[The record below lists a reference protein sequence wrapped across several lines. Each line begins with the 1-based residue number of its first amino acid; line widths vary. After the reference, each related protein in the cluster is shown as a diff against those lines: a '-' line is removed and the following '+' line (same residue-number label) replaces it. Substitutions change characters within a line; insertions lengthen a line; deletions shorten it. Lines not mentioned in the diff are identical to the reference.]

1 MSATQVKNDISNYT
15 PAEIL
20 AISFEVFDAQGF
32 VKSGYGYK
40 EPTNTV
46 DEDGNQIYTDIKDNK
61 TVIIQTVKNF
71 KGKYIPNQKYVDQAT
86 AEIER
91 INGKLMMKKL
101 GGGLTNFESGLV
113 RATSDDVNNFHVSIL
128 ASVPNSLKIDQ
139 KREALND
146 TMSQLKH
153 ISQYVGKKG
162 ARYDIEVDVIDVK
175 FIQSSDVYMITCVS
189 DNRDIVKFWWREQP
203 DLTDII
209 EGKTIT
215 IRGTV
220 NKQELSKYSN
230 AKETLFNRVKLTLV
244 K

>member
-1 MSATQVKNDISNYT
+1 MPATQVKNDISNYT
-15 PAEIL
+15 PTEIL

-40 EPTNTV
+40 QPTNTV
-46 DEDGNQIYTDIKDNK
+46 DEDGNQIYSDIKDNK

-71 KGKYIPNQKYVDQAT
+71 AGKYIPNQKYVDQAT

-101 GGGLTNFESGLV
+101 GGGLSNFESGLV
-113 RATSDDVNNFHVSIL
+113 KALEDGVNNFHVSIL
-128 ASVPNSLKIDQ
+128 ASVPNSVKIDQ

-146 TMSQLKH
+146 RMLQLKH
-153 ISQYVGKKG
+153 SSQFIGKKG

-175 FIQSSDVYMITCVS
+175 FIQSSDVYMITAVS

-209 EGKTIT
+209 EGRTIS

-220 NKQELSKYSN
+220 NKQEISKYSQ

>member
-1 MSATQVKNDISNYT
+1 MPATQVKNDISNYT

-20 AISFEVFDAQGF
+20 AISFEVFDKQGF
-32 VKSGYGYK
+32 IKSGYGYK
-40 EPTNTV
+40 QPTNTV
-46 DEDGNQIYTDIKDNK
+46 DEDGNQIYEDIKDNK

-71 KGKYIPNQKYVDQAT
+71 NGKYIPNQKYVDQAV
-86 AEIER
+86 AEIDR
-91 INGKLMMKKL
+91 INGKLMLKKMC
-101 GGGLTNFESGLV
+101 GGLSNFEGGLV
-113 RATSDDVNNFHVSIL
+113 KAIEEDVNNFHVSIL
-128 ASVPNSLKIDQ
+128 ASVPNSLKIDT

-146 TMSQLKH
+146 RLAQLKH
-153 ISQYVGKKG
+153 TSQYVGKKG
-162 ARYDIEVDVIDVK
+162 VRYDIDVDVIDVK

-220 NKQELSKYSN
+220 KSQELSKYSN